1 MQMIINGEYRDSRSG
16 KTFDNINPYTG
27 ELVCKVA
34 SGTAEDF
41 EEAARIA
48 KASQPAWAATPFYER
63 AAIIKR
69 FVAYV
74 REDLEKIAKVVTAE
88 GGKTITDARGELECL
103 CMVFESF
110 LEAARHLYGN
120 SVPLNAEPRTQ
131 GDPAQVDAYGQ
142 VAQAALQ
149 LAEQQNLD
157 LVKIVPG
164 AQPPVCKLMDYDKH
178 RYEQSKREREL
189 RKNQRIVTLKEVQ
202 LSATIEENDVQTKF
216 KNAVKFL
223 QDGDKVK
230 VSIRFRG
237 RQIAHADIGLKIMQD
252 FAARIEEY
260 GTIERRPMLEGRHMI
275 MILAPKAEKK
285 SFAEKSQQRKEKH
298 AAAQAAKAS
307 EPEKRELKP
316 QPKKKVK
323 RESENMI

>member
-1 MQMIINGEYRDSRSG
+1 MDINEPMINEEIRDREVRVISA
-16 KTFDNINPYTG
+16 D
-27 ELVCKVA
+27 
-34 SGTAEDF
+34 GT
-41 EEAARIA
+41 
-48 KASQPAWAATPFYER
+48 QLGVMATR
-63 AAIIKR
+63 AAI
-69 FVAYV
+69 
-74 REDLEKIAKVVTAE
+74 E
-88 GGKTITDARGELECL
+88 
-103 CMVFESF
+103 
-110 LEAARHLYGN
+110 
-120 SVPLNAEPRTQ
+120 
-131 GDPAQVDAYGQ
+131 
-142 VAQAALQ
+142 
-149 LAEQQNLD
+149 LAEQQGLD
-157 LVKIVPG
+157 LVKIVPT

-223 QDGDKVK
+223 EDGDKVK

-237 RQIAHADIGLKIMQD
+237 RQIAHSDIGLKIMQD
-252 FAARIEEY
+252 FAERITEY

-285 SFAEKSQQRKEKH
+285 SFAEKSQQRKEKK
-298 AAAQAAKAS
+298 AAKEA
-307 EPEKRELKP
+307 EKVEEAAKREPKP